1 MQATTERP
9 DHAAAGLRTSDPHR
23 ATLSDNALVRARFLE
38 TFPCLTARQVAELA
52 GHQGEN
58 GTALVERWRQARQI
72 LSIPGEREEL
82 YPAFQLRDGAPHP
95 AVARILAVLPR
106 RKSPW
111 QIALWLV
118 SSCGWL
124 DGASPASRLD
134 DEEAVVE
141 AARRDA
147 QEIVG

>member
-1 MQATTERP
+1 
-9 DHAAAGLRTSDPHR
+9 
-23 ATLSDNALVRARFLE
+23 V
-38 TFPCLTARQVAELA
+38 
-52 GHQGEN
+52 GHQGED
-58 GTALVERWRQARQI
+58 GSVLVEQWRQARQI

-95 AVARILAVLPR
+95 AMAGILAALPR

-118 SSCGWL
+118 ASCNWL

-134 DEEAVVE
+134 DEEAVVG
-141 AARRDA
+141 AARREA